1 MNSCINDPVC
11 ERCGEKAAYAYEPVT
26 IKMDADT
33 FVVCYK
39 RIEDCGPPM
48 SWRQAVHI
56 RKCLQQVHPDNFYV
70 IEGVMR

>member
-33 FVVCYK
+33 FVELG
-39 RIEDCGPPM
+39 RIDSDDGEKIFFM
-48 SWRQAVHI
+48 YE
-56 RKCLQQVHPDNFYV
+56 KCAREV
-70 IEGVMR
+70 IE